1 MQFSSQKFVDLTP
14 FLPPVVNLMAH
25 SDILIKKT
33 SFMILT
39 KSSGR
44 SVYTLHSETSLNQT

>member
-44 SVYTLHSETSLNQT
+44 SVYILHSETSLNI